1 MCELGGGGEGGGGE
15 GASRRERA
23 PSPSRR
29 AWRQVA
35 SRTSRSTC
43 RSLSAQCNEEVVC
56 GSAGGQATG
65 CVAGRSRC
73 SVSAQGGC
81 RSVCTSRVCS
91 AVSGAVAAA
100 PAAPASRPGCTVP
113 PAGPAPASWRCQSP
127 CRPLRTHNERGMQG
141 EPTPRL
147 GGRARAPRFEL
158 CARTVGSTTNER
170 AVDLRGAEVSGRH
183 SENLPQYEPPS
194 RCFTQGFALLCP
206 LLLSICAKDNE
217 RP

>member
-1 MCELGGGGEGGGGE
+1 MKVARVAVARGGGR
-15 GASRRERA
+15 SERA

-43 RSLSAQCNEEVVC
+43 PSLSARCNEEVMWR
-56 GSAGGQATG
+56 GR
-65 CVAGRSRC
+65 VAGQKAVWLASLAA
-73 SVSAQGGC
+73 SVSVQGGC
-81 RSVCTSRVCS
+81 RSVCTSRVRS

-183 SENLPQYEPPS
+183 RGEPPQYEPEPPS
-194 RCFTQGFALLCP
+194 QCFTQGVALLCP